1 MITNPQCPEGR
12 QHISLSHYAY
22 SIVRN
27 DALTFMG
34 TINYSGF
41 INRIVL
47 NSMLESFDELSLSE
61 KERISNELS
70 KYTKPGRTV
79 LLSEAD
85 HQMISRIADS
95 HMNYQIASF
104 KRYPKDKALK
114 IRLNVDLHDILY
126 PADYDWSGIR
136 FNISQGDYVKLL
148 VENYARKTIFDRES
162 IYYKSEIDNLGTILS
177 AAENDRRRF
186 LLIQT
191 NGERFILKPYRLS
204 YDYEGDYHYL
214 IGMAAKYG
222 TTDFKTASFRISR
235 ISKITPRGASFG
247 SGKITAGEKKEI
259 EHKIKESGV
268 AYILGEPVE
277 HIVKLT
283 PAGMNMY
290 NSIFH
295 QRPIYEH
302 IESNEDGSKTLTFTA
317 TNRQITNYFFT
328 FAGEAEIISPEETK
342 IMMQKRYKSAFKLYN
357 NGG

>member
-22 SIVRN
+22 STVRN
-27 DALTFMG
+27 DSLTFMG
-34 TINYSGF
+34 IINYSGF

-47 NSMLESFDELSLSE
+47 NSMLESFDELSLAE

-70 KYTKPGRTV
+70 MYSKPGRKS
-79 LLSEAD
+79 LLTESD
-85 HQMISRIADS
+85 HQMISRIADA

-126 PADYDWSGIR
+126 PTDYDWSGFW

-148 VENYARKTIFDRES
+148 VENYVRKTIFDRES
-162 IYYKSEIDNLGTILS
+162 IYFKSEIDNLGTILS

-222 TTDFKTASFRISR
+222 TTDFKAASFRISR
-235 ISKITPRGASFG
+235 IAKITPRGASFG

-317 TNRQITNYFFT
+317 TNRQITNYFFAL
-328 FAGEAEIISPEETK
+328 AGEAEIISPKETK
-342 IMMQKRYKSAFKLYN
+342 IWMKNRYKSAYDSYN
-357 NGG
+357 D